1 MNRILLVLAA
11 GVCTVAPIFAD
22 DDSDAQQAAKE
33 INSENSDTNH
43 SRVQEGSKPEFQRR
57 VLTCKACGRRFPD
70 NEYNSGDTILNL

>member
-33 INSENSDTNH
+33 INSENLDTNH
-43 SRVQEGSKPEFQRR
+43 SRFQEVSRSARESRGH
-57 VLTCKACGRRFPD
+57 
-70 NEYNSGDTILNL
+70 NN